1 MIYNL
6 YKTKLMSK
14 QDIRWIQ
21 RFQNF
26 QKALDRLLEIVAMA
40 ETKDLT
46 EIEQDAMIQRF
57 EYTQELS
64 WNVIKDFYIHQGK
77 VDIQGAKDA
86 YRLAFKRGLITDGQ
100 LYMDMVTS
108 RNRAA
113 HTYNQETANEVAVD
127 IIERYATA
135 LEELKKSILQ
145 KAFTGELT

>member
-1 MIYNL
+1 
-6 YKTKLMSK
+6 MST

-26 QKALDRLLEIVAMA
+26 QKALNRLKEIVDMA
-40 ETKDLT
+40 AIEDLS
-46 EIEQDAMIQRF
+46 EIEQEALIQRF

-64 WNVIKDFYIHQGK
+64 WNVIKDFYVYQGE
-77 VDIQGAKDA
+77 VSIQGSKDA

-113 HTYNQETANEVAVD
+113 HTYNEETADAVAGEV
-127 IIERYATA
+127 ISRYYNA
-135 LEELKKSILQ
+135 LEELRARFI
-145 KAFTGELT
+145 ELEKQEYNV